1 MFAMSVKSVPGCLV
15 LIVPR
20 FIGVPVAAT
29 PGFGPHEDVVEAVVV
44 VLEAVEVVEV
54 VELDAP
60 LAAALELLLELPPH
74 PTTSAAEP
82 SSAASKI
89 VTRLQVI
96 MPRPLLIFARR
107 RPDRSGYVV

>member
-54 VELDAP
+54 VELDV
-60 LAAALELLLELPPH
+60 LTAAALELLLELPPH
-74 PTTSAAEP
+74 PTSAAEP